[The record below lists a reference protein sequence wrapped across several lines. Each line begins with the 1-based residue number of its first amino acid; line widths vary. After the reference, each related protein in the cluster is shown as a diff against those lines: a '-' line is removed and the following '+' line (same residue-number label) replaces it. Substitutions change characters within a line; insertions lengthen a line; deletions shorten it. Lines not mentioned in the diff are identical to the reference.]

1 MIRHEKSRCR
11 RCGRQILL
19 IKIPDK
25 GKTLPF
31 DIDEDLFVIS
41 DASNGGKRF
50 ITRDGMLLRGAV
62 AQDIE
67 KEHDKITGH
76 ACHFDTCPKGR

>member
-1 MIRHEKSRCR
+1 MIRPEKSRCR

-19 IKIPDK
+19 IKTNK
-25 GKTLPF
+25 GKSLPF
-31 DIDEDLFVIS
+31 DPDEDLFVIG

-50 ITRDGMLLRGAV
+50 VTRDGMLLRGAV